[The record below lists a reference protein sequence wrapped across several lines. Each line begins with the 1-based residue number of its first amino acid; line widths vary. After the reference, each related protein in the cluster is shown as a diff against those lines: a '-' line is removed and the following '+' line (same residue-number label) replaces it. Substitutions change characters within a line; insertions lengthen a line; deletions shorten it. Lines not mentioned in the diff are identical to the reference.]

1 MIRLRARSA
10 AEEVHRCGVP
20 PAARGRNRRQGPSY
34 DLSPPTHRRVPFG
47 TPAVGWTD
55 ERPAKPIRAQAAG
68 VRRVRPPDSGR
79 PRPHPDGDP
88 MTLLRRAPREVYRVY
103 DEDEFLE
110 ALEGEQLPD
119 APEPRPD
126 IEENRQEPPD
136 EPALMAT
143 QAVVG
148 RRRRLAVMATLGGTG
163 CALAVIVGASI
174 RPAPPGVGSRPA
186 PRQVAAGHNP
196 APGTLLA
203 RGARSPRTAART
215 RPPSPGASGAVTA
228 LLWGPVSQ
236 MPRRRSA
243 GPRAGRRRRLPPRA
257 SLRP

>member
-1 MIRLRARSA
+1 
-10 AEEVHRCGVP
+10 
-20 PAARGRNRRQGPSY
+20 
-34 DLSPPTHRRVPFG
+34 
-47 TPAVGWTD
+47 
-55 ERPAKPIRAQAAG
+55 
-68 VRRVRPPDSGR
+68 
-79 PRPHPDGDP
+79 
-88 MTLLRRAPREVYRVY
+88 MTLLRRTPREVYRVY
-103 DEDEFLE
+103 GEDEFLE
-110 ALEGEQLPD
+110 GLEGEQLPD

-215 RPPSPGASGAVTA
+215 RPPSPGASGAVRGRSRRDRVAVGAGVADATA
-228 LLWGPVSQ
+228 AQRGTASKATTPAATTSVASP
-236 MPRRRSA
+236 MTRRIEFGFER
-243 GPRAGRRRRLPPRA
+243 
-257 SLRP
+257 